1 VVWELVF
8 MMVILKIPILYLCAV
23 VWWAIRAEPR
33 PPEGAPRL
41 VEALEPPPAPPVE
54 RSGAIEA
61 IAGLLAA
68 AAIFVSLMG
77 LAYRPARLV
86 PVAILLALVSSAI

>member
-1 VVWELVF
+1 
-8 MMVILKIPILYLCAV
+8 MSA
-23 VWWAIRAEPR
+23 R
-33 PPEGAPRL
+33 PA
-41 VEALEPPPAPPVE
+41 E
-54 RSGAIEA
+54 RSGASEA

-86 PVAILLALVSSAI
+86 PVAILLALVSAAIGGRNTRLAAFAVFLGAACFSVGMTLAVITGHPIF

>member
-1 VVWELVF
+1 VS
-8 MMVILKIPILYLCAV
+8 A
-23 VWWAIRAEPR
+23 R
-33 PPEGAPRL
+33 
-41 VEALEPPPAPPVE
+41 PVE
-54 RSGAIEA
+54 RSGATEA

-86 PVAILLALVSSAI
+86 PVAILLALVSAAIGGRNARLSTFAVFLGATCFAVGMTLAVITGHPIY